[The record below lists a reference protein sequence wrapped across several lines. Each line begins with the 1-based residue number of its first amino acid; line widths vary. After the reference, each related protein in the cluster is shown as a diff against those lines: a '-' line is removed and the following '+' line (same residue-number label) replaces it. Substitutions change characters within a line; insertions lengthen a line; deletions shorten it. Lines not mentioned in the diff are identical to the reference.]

1 MVADR
6 WGGCA
11 IGDVPM
17 GPGGK
22 TLWFELNLPTPPPP
36 NDTPAPALAA

>member
-1 MVADR
+1 MAILQLVADR

-11 IGDVPM
+11 IDDGAY

-22 TLWFELNLPTPPPP
+22 TVWFELTLG
-36 NDTPAPALAA
+36 A